1 MYFGVTRGLKF
12 WRGILPWTRKMQA
25 EALPLINVITASAS
39 KTRHLPRL
47 RRLWVPL
54 VLLVVGG
61 VSSFAQNC
69 QTAGDMDAS
78 QRSAIENAAKRY
90 FDMTSRGDSAS
101 LRQNSISAVAA
112 NFSGIETAVKDNQP
126 SLSGAKATV
135 RPPFLLTAEGS
146 QPLARGEFLCG
157 VFGATGQTRES
168 AIFVLNNLPP
178 GKYAVAILDV
188 TGGKVPL
195 TLTLILQ
202 QIGSDW
208 KLAGFNPKSSQAA
221 GHDATW
227 YAQRAKEFKT
237 KGQTHN
243 AWLYYSEV
251 TALSAPVDFMST
263 LATDRLYDE
272 ARASQPSDVPADAKT
287 VDLSAGSKTYQLSD
301 IFPLAV
307 GNDLDVVVRYQVP
320 DISDNA
326 RVFQDNMAV
335 IKGLVTKYPELR
347 DAFAGVISRA
357 VDPQG
362 HDYGTLLPMKDIK

>member
-1 MYFGVTRGLKF
+1 
-12 WRGILPWTRKMQA
+12 MQA
-25 EALPLINVITASAS
+25 EALPLINVIIASAS
-39 KTRHLPRL
+39 KNRNLPRL
-47 RRLWVPL
+47 RRLWIPL

-168 AIFVLNNLPP
+168 AVFVLNNLPP
-178 GKYAVAILDV
+178 GKYAVAIIDV
-188 TGGKVPL
+188 TGGKVPP

-202 QIGSDW
+202 QVGSDW
-208 KLAGFNPKSSQAA
+208 KLAGFYPKSSQAA

-272 ARASQPSDVPADAKT
+272 AHASQPADVPADGKT
-287 VDLSAGSKTYQLSD
+287 VDLSAGGKTYHLSD
-301 IFPLAV
+301 IFSLAV

>member
-1 MYFGVTRGLKF
+1 
-12 WRGILPWTRKMQA
+12 
-25 EALPLINVITASAS
+25 LINVMTGSAS
-39 KTRHLPRL
+39 KTRNLPRL
-47 RRLWVPL
+47 RRLWLPL
-54 VLLVVGG
+54 VLSVVGG

-221 GHDATW
+221 GHDAAW

-243 AWLYYSEV
+243 AWLYFSEV
-251 TALSAPVDFMST
+251 LALAPVDIMST

-272 ARASQPSDVPADAKT
+272 ARASQPSDVPADGKT
-287 VDLSAGSKTYQLSD
+287 VDLSAGGKTYHLSD

-335 IKGLVTKYPELR
+335 IKSLVTKYPELR

>member
-1 MYFGVTRGLKF
+1 
-12 WRGILPWTRKMQA
+12 MQA
-25 EALPLINVITASAS
+25 EALPLIKVIMANVMSASES
-39 KTRHLPRL
+39 KTRNLPRSL
-47 RRLWVPL
+47 RLRLFL
-54 VLLVVGG
+54 VLLVMGG
-61 VSSFAQNC
+61 ASSFAQNC

-78 QRSAIENAAKRY
+78 QRSAIETAAKRY
-90 FDMTSRGDSAS
+90 FDMASRSDSAS

-126 SLSGAKATV
+126 SLSGAKGTL
-135 RPPFLLTAEGS
+135 RPPFLLTAEGT

-168 AIFVLNNLPP
+168 AVFVLNNLPP

-195 TLTLILQ
+195 TLSLILQ
-202 QIGSDW
+202 QVASDW
-208 KLAGFNPKSSQAA
+208 KLAGFYPKSSQAA
-221 GHDATW
+221 GHDAAW
-227 YAQRAKEFKT
+227 YAQRAKEFKG

-243 AWLYYSEV
+243 AWLYYTQV

-272 ARASQPSDVPADAKT
+272 SRASQPSDAPADGKT
-287 VDLSAGSKTYQLSD
+287 VDLSVGGKTYHLSD

-335 IKGLVTKYPELR
+335 IKALVAKYPELR

-362 HDYGTLLPMKDIK
+362 HDYGTLLPMKDVK

>member
-1 MYFGVTRGLKF
+1 
-12 WRGILPWTRKMQA
+12 
-25 EALPLINVITASAS
+25 
-39 KTRHLPRL
+39 
-47 RRLWVPL
+47 
-54 VLLVVGG
+54 
-61 VSSFAQNC
+61 
-69 QTAGDMDAS
+69 MDAS

-90 FDMTSRGDSAS
+90 SDMASRGDSAS
-101 LRQNSISAVAA
+101 LRQNSIIAVAQ
-112 NFSGIETAVKDNQP
+112 NFTGIETAVKDNQP
-126 SLSGAKATV
+126 SLSGAKAVV
-135 RPPFLLTAEGS
+135 RPPFLLTAEGT

-157 VFGATGQTRES
+157 IFGATGQTRDS
-168 AIFVLNNLPP
+168 AIFILNNLPP
-178 GKYAVAILDV
+178 GKYAIAIFDV

-202 QIGSDW
+202 QVANDW
-208 KLAGFNPKSSQAA
+208 KLAGFYPKSSQAA
-221 GHDATW
+221 GHDAAW
-227 YAQRAKEFKT
+227 YAQRAKEFKS

-272 ARASQPSDVPADAKT
+272 ARASQPAGVPADGKT
-287 VDLSAGSKTYQLSD
+287 VDLSSAGKTYHLSD

-307 GNDLDVVVRYQVP
+307 ANDLDVVVRYQVP

-335 IKGLVTKYPELR
+335 IKALVTKYPELR
-347 DAFAGVISRA
+347 DAFAGVIARA

>member
-1 MYFGVTRGLKF
+1 MVRLMGWRGCRRRLVCRLSPEGRGNRQETQNNPSRCALHQTCPFRGFAKKRLCKSQHSVHNFSTAYRTAEGILLAPVAMYFGLTHGLPKF
-12 WRGILPWTRKMQA
+12 RRGILPWTRKMQA
-25 EALPLINVITASAS
+25 EALRLINVISASAS
-39 KTRHLPRL
+39 KTRNLPRL
-47 RRLWVPL
+47 RRLWIPL

-168 AIFVLNNLPP
+168 AVFVLNNLPP
-178 GKYAVAILDV
+178 GKYAVAIIDV
-188 TGGKVPL
+188 TGGKVPP

-202 QIGSDW
+202 Q
-208 KLAGFNPKSSQAA
+208 
-221 GHDATW
+221 
-227 YAQRAKEFKT
+227 
-237 KGQTHN
+237 
-243 AWLYYSEV
+243 
-251 TALSAPVDFMST
+251 
-263 LATDRLYDE
+263 
-272 ARASQPSDVPADAKT
+272 
-287 VDLSAGSKTYQLSD
+287 
-301 IFPLAV
+301 
-307 GNDLDVVVRYQVP
+307 
-320 DISDNA
+320 
-326 RVFQDNMAV
+326 
-335 IKGLVTKYPELR
+335 
-347 DAFAGVISRA
+347 
-357 VDPQG
+357 
-362 HDYGTLLPMKDIK
+362 

>member
-1 MYFGVTRGLKF
+1 
-12 WRGILPWTRKMQA
+12 MQV
-25 EALPLINVITASAS
+25 EALPLINVMMIKVMTGSAS
-39 KTRHLPRL
+39 KTRNLPRL
-47 RRLWVPL
+47 RRFWLPL
-54 VLLVVGG
+54 ILSVAGG

-90 FDMTSRGDSAS
+90 FDMTLRGDSAS
-101 LRQNSISAVAA
+101 LRQNSISSVAA
-112 NFSGIETAVKDNQP
+112 DFSVIESSVKDNQP

-168 AIFVLNNLPP
+168 AIFVLSNLPP

-195 TLTLILQ
+195 SLTFMLQ
-202 QIGSDW
+202 QVGSDW
-208 KLAGFNPKSSQAA
+208 KLALFYLKSSQAA
-221 GHDATW
+221 GHDAAW

-237 KGQTHN
+237 KGQNHN
-243 AWLYYSEV
+243 AWLYYSQV
-251 TALSAPVDFMST
+251 TVLSAPNDFMST

-272 ARASQPSDVPADAKT
+272 AHASLPSDVPAEGKT
-287 VDLSAGSKTYQLSD
+287 VDLSAGGKTYHLSD
-301 IFPLAV
+301 IFPQAL